1 MPYGYESKS
10 IVLDA
15 LSPESILKQIKA
27 GLLTCFHC
35 AAFPPTE
42 AVAIENAHSHRETHS
57 YGYSL
62 GFPPMFPFH
71 PLHRPT
77 QRTPLSVCKYK
88 NKRARNIKLA

>member
-42 AVAIENAHSHRETHS
+42 AVAIENAHSH
-57 YGYSL
+57 
-62 GFPPMFPFH
+62 
-71 PLHRPT
+71 
-77 QRTPLSVCKYK
+77 
-88 NKRARNIKLA
+88 